1 MVLLLH
7 SQRQYIFEFDKN
19 NRLSSVTMPNVA
31 RQTLETVRSIG
42 YYRNIYRPP
51 EGNASI
57 LQDFSEE
64 GHLLQ
69 TLYMGTGRRVMYKY
83 GKLSKLA
90 EILYDTTKIAFTY
103 DEAAGMLKTVNLQN
117 DGFMCTIRYRQ
128 IGPLIDRQIFR
139 FTEEGMVNARFDYNY
154 DNSFRV
160 TSMQAVINETP
171 LPIDL
176 YRYDDVSGKTEQFGK
191 FGVIYYNINQ
201 IITTAVMTHTKQFDT
216 YGRVRELQ
224 YEIFR
229 SMMFWMMLQ
238 YDNMG
243 RVVKKELKVGPYANS
258 TRYTY
263 EYDSDGQLQTVFVN
277 DKQQWRYNYDLNG
290 NLHLLNPG
298 NSIRLMPLRYDLR
311 DRITR
316 LGDVQYRMDEDGF
329 LKQRGSDIFDFNSA
343 GLLVK
348 AYNKVSGWSVRY
360 RYDGLGRRISRK
372 TNNGHHLQ
380 FFYADLANPTRITHF
395 YNHSSSEIASLY
407 YDLQGHLFAMEL
419 SSGDEFYIACDNIGT
434 PMAVFTGSGLMIKQI
449 LYTAYGEIYHD
460 SNPNFQLVVGY
471 HGGLFDPLTKLINM
485 GRREYDVLAGRWTSP
500 DHDIWKQLS
509 TTNIMPFNLYMFK
522 NNNPVSRPQDT
533 KCYMTGKVNVKRKP
547 MFFLNGPKQ

>member
-69 TLYMGTGRRVMYKY
+69 TLYMGTGRRLIYKY

-103 DEAAGMLKTVNLQN
+103 DETAGMLKTVNLQN
-117 DGFMCTIRYRQ
+117 DGFTCTIRYRQ

-263 EYDSDGQLQTVFVN
+263 EYDNDGQLQTVFVN

-329 LKQRGSDIFDFNSA
+329 LKQRGSDLFDFNSA

-372 TNNGHHLQ
+372 TNSGHHLQ

-460 SNPNFQLVVGY
+460 SNPNFQLIVGY
-471 HGGLFDPLTKLINM
+471 HGGLFDPQTKLIHM

-500 DHDIWKQLS
+500 DHDIWKQMS
-509 TTNIMPFNLYMFK
+509 STNILPFNLYMFK

-533 KCYMTGKVNVKRKP
+533 KCYMTGKANVKT
-547 MFFLNGPKQ
+547 

>member
-31 RQTLETVRSIG
+31 RQTLETIRSIG

-51 EGNASI
+51 EGNASVI
-57 LQDFSEE
+57 QDFSEE
-64 GHLLQ
+64 GQLLQ
-69 TLYMGTGRRVMYKY
+69 MLYMGTGRRVIYKY

-90 EILYDTTKIAFTY
+90 EILYDTTKIGFTY
-103 DEAAGMLKTVNLQN
+103 DETAGMLKTVNLQN
-117 DGFMCTIRYRQ
+117 DGFTCTIRYRQ

-263 EYDSDGQLQTVFVN
+263 EYDNDGQLQTVFVN

-329 LKQRGSDIFDFNSA
+329 LKQRGNDLFDYNSA

-348 AYNKVSGWSVRY
+348 AYNKISGWSVKY

-372 TNNGHHLQ
+372 TNNGQHLQ

-449 LYTAYGEIYHD
+449 LYTAYGEIYLD
-460 SNPNFQLVVGY
+460 SNPNFQLIIGY
-471 HGGLFDPLTKLINM
+471 HGGLFDPVTKLIHM

-500 DHDIWKQLS
+500 DHDVWKQLS

-522 NNNPVSRPQDT
+522 NNNPVSRSQDT
-533 KCYMTGKVNVKRKP
+533 KCYMTGKSRRTT
-547 MFFLNGPKQ
+547 